1 MAADRALEEVDRFIT
16 EQNVDTGSEGW
27 RLRLHAPPALPFD
40 PERTYL
46 WNLETTCGDVSLRL
60 LPDVAPIHVS
70 STIYLTRLGY
80 YDGLL
85 FHRVIT
91 GFMAQGGCP
100 RGTGTGGPGYTYD
113 GEFDAAV
120 RHDKPGLASM
130 ANSGPGTDGSQFF
143 LTFVPT
149 DWLDDKH
156 SIFAEVTAGME
167 TLQALEARG
176 SSSGETTETLELRRA
191 TIGTR

>member
-1 MAADRALEEVDRFIT
+1 M
-16 EQNVDTGSEGW
+16 
-27 RLRLHAPPALPFD
+27 
-40 PERTYL
+40 
-46 WNLETTCGDVSLRL
+46 
-60 LPDVAPIHVS
+60 
-70 STIYLTRLGY
+70 
-80 YDGLL
+80 
-85 FHRVIT
+85 
-91 GFMAQGGCP
+91 
-100 RGTGTGGPGYTYD
+100 
-113 GEFDAAV
+113 

-191 TIGTR
+191 TIGAG